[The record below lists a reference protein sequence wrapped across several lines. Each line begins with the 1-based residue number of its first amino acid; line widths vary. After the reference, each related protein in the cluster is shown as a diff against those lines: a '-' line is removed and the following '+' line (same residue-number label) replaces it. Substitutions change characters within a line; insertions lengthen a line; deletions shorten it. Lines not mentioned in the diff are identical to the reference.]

1 MVIKKKRQSEIA
13 AFLQCFVRVACLFK
27 HAMEYYSAAD
37 SSALSNVL

>member
-13 AFLQCFVRVACLFK
+13 AFAMFCPRCMFIK
-27 HAMEYYSAAD
+27 HAKEYYSAAD